1 MDQPKLSASLELADR
16 LRRLSGTRIATG
28 FGPRPPKRLLQVL
41 HLVHEHAAAVA
52 YRPISFGNSPF
63 LEARIQDLLSL
74 QREAEALLP
83 RLRSPWAETTS
94 RLTRLVAN
102 AAATGSRTA
111 FVRLERFAEGTKFHR
126 FWLQEV
132 TCVPAF
138 RWPLLDQ
145 AYQRVLV
152 ISGPGIGLG
161 DEICCIPLVRA
172 LRRALP
178 DAAFD
183 FYGFYPGLWRQVVA
197 QAPEHNLSGRPLLCF
212 DAIEAACAHGGRDRL
227 LALFINFGGLRFHQ
241 AFRIDRNRP
250 DIMEIAVGSGAL
262 WLAPRGD
269 GPIQIQR
276 AMDPVAPSNYR
287 ALRALSEAICGPP
300 AHDPAT
306 EAPHFP
312 GRERDRFDIILS
324 PFTSKPMLLT
334 PPDWALLLDGIRRIP
349 GRKPVRC
356 RVLPGTSAQSR
367 AYADRIVERTAAWS
381 SPTFLVEC
389 LESPGAAGDPPTL
402 ADIWKAFAASD
413 LVLGIDTYSAHL
425 AAELGIPA
433 VTLCYERNLA
443 FWPDQYRSL
452 WIELRQP
459 PAVMLEAI
467 SLLVAVS
474 GGLEAPA
481 FEAFQRR
488 LEVCAWQRLE
498 RQWAE
503 ARASGDGSG
512 LRRARDLLDA
522 AWDLL
527 APAQRHLIETLD
539 FNLAWPRIRTWIAT
553 DCDLPEKPAWV
564 FSLLESLHFMRI
576 FRLLAAASERGGNP

>member
-1 MDQPKLSASLELADR
+1 MDQPKPSASLELAGR

-94 RLTRLVAN
+94 RLVRLVES
-102 AAATGSRTA
+102 AAASGSRTA
-111 FVRLERFAEGTKFHR
+111 FVRLERFAEGTQFRR
-126 FWLQEV
+126 FWLPEV
-132 TCVPAF
+132 TCVPTF
-138 RWPLLDQ
+138 RLPLLDQ
-145 AYQRVLV
+145 AYRRVLV
-152 ISGPGIGLG
+152 ITGPGIGLG
-161 DEICCIPLVRA
+161 DEICCIPLIRA
-172 LRRALP
+172 LHRALP

-212 DAIEAACAHGGRDRL
+212 DAVEAAGANGGREDL
-227 LALFINFGGLRFHQ
+227 LVLFINFGGLRFHQ

-250 DIMEIAVGSGAL
+250 DIMEIAVGSGVL
-262 WLAPRGD
+262 WFAPRDD
-269 GPIQIQR
+269 GPIQIHR

-287 ALRALSEAICGPP
+287 ALRALSEAIRGRPTR
-300 AHDPAT
+300 DPVP
-306 EAPHFP
+306 EAPPFP
-312 GRERDRFDIILS
+312 GRERDRFEIILS

-349 GRKPVRC
+349 GRKPMRC

-367 AYADRIVERTAAWS
+367 AYAERIVERTAAWRS
-381 SPTFLVEC
+381 SEFQVEP
-389 LESPGAAGDPPTL
+389 LESSGAAGGPASL
-402 ADIWKAFAASD
+402 ADIWKAFGASD

-443 FWPDQYRSL
+443 FWPDQCQSL

-467 SLLVAVS
+467 SLLAAVA
-474 GGLEAPA
+474 GGLETPA
-481 FEAFQRR
+481 FEAFQRHF
-488 LEVCAWQRLE
+488 EVASWQRLE

-503 ARASGDGSG
+503 VRASGDGSG
-512 LRRARDLLDA
+512 PRRARNLLDA

-527 APAQRHLIETLD
+527 APAQRRLIETLD
-539 FNLAWPRIRTWIAT
+539 FNLAWPRIRNWIAT
-553 DCDLPEKPAWV
+553 DPDLPEKPAWV
-564 FSLLESLHFMRI
+564 FHLLESLHFRRI
-576 FRLLAAASERGGNP
+576 FRLLAAAADRGGNP